1 MRSLTTF
8 CPDFVRLDLKRN
20 RGNNGRRW
28 VSSAKGYII
37 GTTTIIYGVLYDRDK
52 CEGDQ
57 EACLIQD
64 CINSGHLQSD
74 KHEHFFAV
82 SEGEDKIIRI
92 NDDCDPAFTKKQ
104 FEKAYQ
110 FSENNRSKILLAPFR
125 LVYNNMTILT
135 LSKLLAHNIS

>member
-1 MRSLTTF
+1 MAFFMIAIDVKEIKRPVLSKIALTVGI
-8 CPDFVRLDLKRN
+8 CKV
-20 RGNNGRRW
+20 
-28 VSSAKGYII
+28 
-37 GTTTIIYGVLYDRDK
+37 
-52 CEGDQ
+52 
-57 EACLIQD
+57 
-64 CINSGHLQSD
+64 D

-92 NDDCDPAFTKKQ
+92 NDDCDPAFAKKQ

-125 LVYNNMTILT
+125 LVYKNMTILT